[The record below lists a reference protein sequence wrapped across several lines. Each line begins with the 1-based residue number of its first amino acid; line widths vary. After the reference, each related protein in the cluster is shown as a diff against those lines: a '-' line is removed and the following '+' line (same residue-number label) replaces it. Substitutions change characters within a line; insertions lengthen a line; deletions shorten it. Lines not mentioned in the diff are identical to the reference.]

1 MAKLFINKDI
11 VADTEKMENWYLTG
25 VDGISFSDIQAFI
38 GWIDRAT
45 TISTSNFIHVVE
57 TSWRGMRYMMR

>member
-25 VDGISFSDIQAFI
+25 VDGMSFSDVQDFL
-38 GWIDRAT
+38 GWIAPDDNH
-45 TISTSNFIHVVE
+45 IDIE
-57 TSWRGMRYMMR
+57 